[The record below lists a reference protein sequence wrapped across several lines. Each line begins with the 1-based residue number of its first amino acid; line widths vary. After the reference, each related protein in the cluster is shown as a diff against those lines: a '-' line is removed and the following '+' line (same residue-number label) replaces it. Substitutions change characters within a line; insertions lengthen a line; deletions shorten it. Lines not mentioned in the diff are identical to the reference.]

1 MMKVQ
6 EFIKANGVMALA
18 DAPLNIKVREY
29 PEQGYFM
36 LNYDQIESP
45 KNNEISMECRSLIV
59 DKDGNVISRSF
70 DRFFNF
76 GEMPEFYSDFDI
88 SRAVVAT
95 KYDGSLIKV
104 YWSPATNRWEISTRS
119 QAFAEGPH
127 AIGGVFR
134 DWVLKAMNLNELDF
148 QNCMWASMDQG
159 YTAIMEYT
167 APENRI
173 VTRYEVA
180 EMVMLAVRNNATGE
194 YTTVEN
200 MSSLVY
206 VLKREGMNVKGAATF
221 PLSSFE
227 DIVQAAEDLP
237 TLEEGFVCWDPV
249 SNKRV
254 KIKAASY
261 VAIHHLRD
269 NGVPSAK
276 RVYTLVLVNEQDE
289 YLSYFPEDRKMFEP
303 VIDDVEKFRASLI
316 ENWEF
321 VKDIEDQ
328 KTFALAV
335 QKFKGT
341 PFFFT
346 AKKMKTSAI
355 HAFDDSPIEKKIKM
369 FNIKQT
375 IEVSE

>member
-6 EFIKANGVMALA
+6 EFIKLNGVMALA

-29 PEQGYFM
+29 PEAGYFM

-45 KNNEISMECRSLIV
+45 KSDPISMECRSLIV

-76 GEMPEFYSDFDI
+76 GEMPEFYADFDI

-119 QAFAEGPH
+119 QAFGEGPH
-127 AIGGVFR
+127 TMGGVFR
-134 DWVLKAMNLNELDF
+134 DWVLNAMGLIEDTF
-148 QNCMWASMDQG
+148 QGLMRECADKE
-159 YTAIMEYT
+159 YTYIMEYVG
-167 APENRI
+167 PSNRI
-173 VTRYEVA
+173 VTRYEY
-180 EMVMLAVRNNATGE
+180 EHMVLLAVRHNQDGLYLNAGSTI
-194 YTTVEN
+194 VD
-200 MSSLVY
+200 LF
-206 VLKREGMNVKGAATF
+206 KAHGMNIVNTATF

-227 DIVQAAEDLP
+227 DIVKAAEDLP

-254 KIKAASY
+254 KIKASSY

-276 RVYTLVLVNEQDE
+276 RIYTLVLVNEQDE

-303 VIDDVEKFRASLI
+303 IIEDVEKFRQSLI
-316 ENWEF
+316 ALWPE
-321 VKDIEDQ
+321 VAGIEDQ
-328 KTFALAV
+328 KEFALKV
-335 QKFKGT
+335 KDHKGSG
-341 PFFFT
+341 FFFT
-346 AKKMKTSAI
+346 AKKLKVSVI
-355 HAFDDSPIEKKIKM
+355 HVFDEAPIEKKIKM
-369 FNIKQT
+369 FNIKQV